1 MKHTM
6 FYLVKKGKKKSLLK
20 LLAHMIKINKVPP
33 EYIKARLKNN
43 SVDYFRKLPQHSQNQ
58 ENNSNLMFPFS
69 KLKEITVATG
79 NQPENLH
86 PTLMARK
93 LRLVEGDLDSLF
105 TIRQKEISV
114 DISLK
119 EYFSK
124 YKNILKIISYA
135 FLVMNLYWVMG
146 LTVFLPEIMGFKSLY
161 LNNFFLAL
169 ADLFGVSLMA
179 LFLNNTKRSALN
191 TFHLSLIL
199 ICAVVLL
206 LLHSSPYKNMNFV
219 KIIDLILSCK
229 IF

>member
-1 MKHTM
+1 M
-6 FYLVKKGKKKSLLK
+6 L
-20 LLAHMIKINKVPP
+20 
-33 EYIKARLKNN
+33 
-43 SVDYFRKLPQHSQNQ
+43 HSQENQ
-58 ENNSNLMFPFS
+58 SNYNVMFPFN

-79 NQPENLH
+79 NQPENMH

-93 LRLVEGDLDSLF
+93 LRLVQKDLDSLF
-105 TIRQKEISV
+105 TDRQKEISV

-124 YKNILKIISYA
+124 FKNILKIISYA

-161 LNNFFLAL
+161 LNNFLLAL

-179 LFLNNTKRSALN
+179 LFLNTTRRSALN

-199 ICAVVLL
+199 IASVILL
-206 LLHSSPYKNMNFV
+206 LLHSSPYKNLTSV
-219 KIIDLILSCK
+219 KIIDVILSCK
-229 IF
+229 F